1 MKNLLYIILS
11 CGNMKYFAY
20 GSNMDPEQMK
30 ERKVNF
36 SKRERAILKGWRL
49 EFNKVASRNP
59 KEGYANI
66 VPDVEGVV
74 EGVLY
79 EIQDSDLKKL
89 DECEGYPNHYY
100 KIKVKVELDN
110 GQKVEAITYIA
121 QADKVKSGLKPTK
134 EYLNHLLKGC
144 DVLSEDYCKKLK
156 EWETLD

>member
-1 MKNLLYIILS
+1 MN
-11 CGNMKYFAY
+11 
-20 GSNMDPEQMK
+20 PERMK
-30 ERKVNF
+30 ERGVNF
-36 SKRERAILKGWRL
+36 LKREHAILKGWRL
-49 EFNKVASRNP
+49 EFNKTASHNP

-66 VPDVEGVV
+66 VPDMEEVV

-89 DECEGYPNHYY
+89 DRHEGYPEHYY

-110 GQKVEAITYIA
+110 GQEVEAITYIA

-134 EYLNHLLKGC
+134 EYLKHLLKGC
-144 DVLSEDYCKKLK
+144 DILSEDYCRKLK